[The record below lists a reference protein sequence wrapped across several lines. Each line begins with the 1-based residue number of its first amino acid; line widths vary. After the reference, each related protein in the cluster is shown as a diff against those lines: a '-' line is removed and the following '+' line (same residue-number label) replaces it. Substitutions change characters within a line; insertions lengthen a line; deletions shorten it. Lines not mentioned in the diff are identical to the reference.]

1 MRYNKDQRLF
11 MVEKYHKLKNYTLV
25 QRAWRTNFK
34 NYRVPKIDTIKNTIR
49 RLNDTGSV
57 VDTHRLREKPSQ
69 KRQDAIEFLKDKF
82 SADPTLSIRQASSSA
97 EVSYGMVQSILKED
111 LHLKPYKLHEWHQL
125 LEGDYKKRLDFAD
138 FFMDLPKN
146 ALSRLICCDEAYF
159 YLTRQIN
166 SQNDRMWLESKP
178 TDKIERPLQDQKVL
192 VWCAISCGQTY
203 GPYFFEE
210 SVNQHN
216 YLEMLKKFFY
226 KKHCQM
232 PNYNKNYFLQD
243 GATPHTA
250 NMVQDYLKSKF
261 LSRFFDKDKWPPRSP
276 DLNPCDFFLWGYL
289 KKRVYNPLPDSLD
302 SLKANIVR
310 EFTNIPKKTLKSTFD
325 EFYKRLE
332 KLKINN
338 GAHVEEK

>member
-1 MRYNKDQRLF
+1 MRFNKNQRLF
-11 MVEKYHKLKNYTLV
+11 MVEKYYESKNYTLV
-25 QRAWRTNFK
+25 RRAWRSNFK
-34 NYRVPKIDTIKNTIR
+34 NDRAPCLRTIKRTIER
-49 RLNDTGSV
+49 FTSTGSLASLPPLQ
-57 VDTHRLREKPSQ
+57 RKPTQ
-69 KRQDAIEFLKDKF
+69 KREDAKNTLEEIFKET
-82 SADPTLSIRQASSSA
+82 PTMSIRKASDSA
-97 EVSYGMVQSILKED
+97 NISYGLVQSILKED
-111 LHLKPYKLHEWHQL
+111 LHLKPYKMHEWHEL
-125 LEGDYKKRLDFAD
+125 LAGDYQKRLDFAD
-138 FFMDLPKN
+138 FFMKLPKN
-146 ALSRLICCDEAYF
+146 ALSLLICCDEAYF

-166 SQNDRMWLESKP
+166 KQNDRMWLESKP

-216 YLEMLKKFFY
+216 YLEMLKNFFY

-250 NMVQDYLKSKF
+250 NSVQDYLKSKF
-261 LSRFFDKDKWPPRSP
+261 LSRFFDKEKWPPRSP

-289 KKRVYNPLPDSLD
+289 KKRVYTPMPDSLD

-310 EFTNIPKKTLKSTFD
+310 EFKNIPKKTLKSTFD
-325 EFYKRLE
+325 DFYKRLE
-332 KLKINN
+332 KLKINL
-338 GAHVEEK
+338 GGHVEDK